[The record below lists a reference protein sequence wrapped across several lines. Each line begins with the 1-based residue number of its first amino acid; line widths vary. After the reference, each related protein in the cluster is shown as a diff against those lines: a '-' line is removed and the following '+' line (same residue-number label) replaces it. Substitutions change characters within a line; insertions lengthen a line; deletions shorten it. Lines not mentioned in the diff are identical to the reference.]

1 VDLADRKRRLR
12 RELRQRL
19 RAVAPGVAAEA
30 SRRAAA
36 HLASS
41 PELAGARRVILYAA
55 LADELPSRPLFDVVL
70 DVVLDAG
77 RPALLPR
84 PGPGATLEVAPV
96 ARWEELAPGRYGVLE
111 PPAARPGSALAPG
124 DLILVP
130 GVAFDREGHR
140 LGRGRGWWDRTL
152 AAACG
157 VELTAVGVGFAF
169 QVVEAV
175 PYGPGDQALDAIL
188 TEDGWHRA
196 GAGREP

>member
-1 VDLADRKRRLR
+1 MELAERKRRLR

-19 RAVAPGVAAEA
+19 RAVAPGQAAEA

-36 HLASS
+36 HLAAS

-70 DVVLDAG
+70 DAG
-77 RPALLPR
+77 RPALLPK
-84 PGPGATLEVAPV
+84 PGPGATLEVSPV
-96 ARWEELAPGRYGVLE
+96 AHWEELAPGRYGVLE
-111 PPAARPGSALAPG
+111 PAAASPGSALAPG

-130 GVAFDREGHR
+130 GLAFDREGHR

-152 AAACG
+152 AAARG

-175 PYGPGDQALDAIL
+175 PHGPGDQALDAIL

-196 GAGREP
+196 GTGREL

>member
-19 RAVAPGVAAEA
+19 REVAPGQAAEA

-36 HLASS
+36 HLAESL
-41 PELAGARRVILYAA
+41 ELAGARRVILYAA
-55 LADELPSRPLFDVVL
+55 LADELPSRPFFDAA
-70 DVVLDAG
+70 LDAG
-77 RPALLPR
+77 RPTFLPR
-84 PGPGATLEVAPV
+84 PGPNAILEVAPV
-96 ARWEELAPGRYGVLE
+96 ACWEDLRPGRYGVLE

-130 GVAFDREGHR
+130 GLAFDREGHR

-152 AAACG
+152 AASRG

-175 PYGPGDQALDAIL
+175 PHGPEDQAVGAIL

-196 GAGREP
+196 GAGRELWEL

>member
-19 RAVAPGVAAEA
+19 REVAPGQAAEA

-36 HLASS
+36 HLAESL
-41 PELAGARRVILYAA
+41 ELAGARRVILYAA
-55 LADELPSRPLFDVVL
+55 LPDELPSRLLF

-96 ARWEELAPGRYGVLE
+96 ARWEDLRPGRYGVLE
-111 PPAARPGSALAPG
+111 PPAAGPGSALAPG

-130 GVAFDREGHR
+130 GLAFDREGHR

-152 AAACG
+152 AASRD
-157 VELTAVGVGFAF
+157 VELTAVGVGFAL

-175 PYGPGDQALDAIL
+175 PHGPGDQAVGAIL

-196 GAGREP
+196 GAGREIWEL